1 MNDMTAQ
8 GPKIREVPAPRDLVL
23 RNLLAYWRSKCEPDG
38 RLPGRAA
45 IEPADLPQLLPH
57 LFLIDVESGNDT
69 APAYRVRLL
78 GTAQSVI
85 YNGSYTGQT
94 IEQMMGS
101 KATLFRH
108 AFDQVRQRRGPVGYE
123 GKLVWWFGK
132 EWIEFESIQMPLASN
147 GDAIDMIIG
156 AGVFSIMGRKWG

>member
-1 MNDMTAQ
+1 MNDTTAE
-8 GPKIREVPAPRDLVL
+8 GPRIREMPAPQDLVL
-23 RNLLAYWRSKCEPDG
+23 CDLLAYWRSKCGPDG

-45 IEPADLPQLLPH
+45 IDPADLPQLLPH
-57 LFLIDVESGNDT
+57 LFLIDVEGGEEA

-108 AFDQVRQRRGPVGYE
+108 AFDQARHRRGPVGYA
-123 GKLVWWFGK
+123 GKLIWWFGK
-132 EWIEFESIQMPLASN
+132 EWIEFESIQMPLA
-147 GDAIDMIIG
+147 GDGNAIDMIIG

>member
-1 MNDMTAQ
+1 MNET
-8 GPKIREVPAPRDLVL
+8 GPDAPRIREMPAPQDL
-23 RNLLAYWRSKCEPDG
+23 LLQDLLVFWQSKCGPSG
-38 RLPGRAA
+38 RLPGRGD
-45 IEPADLPQLLPH
+45 IDPADKPQLLPH
-57 LFLIDVESGNDT
+57 LFLIDVDGTGD
-69 APAYRVRLL
+69 ARPDYRVRLI

-108 AFDQVRQRRGPVGYE
+108 AFDQARQRRGPVGYA

-132 EWIEFESIQMPLASN
+132 EWIDFESIQMPLASDGN
-147 GDAIDMIIG
+147 TIDMIIG